1 MEPKKVLIELIEAY
15 AAAVKSENE
24 TLRRM
29 STEALSNYLQSVD
42 VTKIQLTEAI
52 DE

>member
-15 AAAVKSENE
+15 AAAVKSDNE

-29 STEALSNYLQSVD
+29 ATEALSNFLQSVD
-42 VTKIQLTEAI
+42 VVKSAVEDTV